1 MQKLKELIKVS
12 NLRNFQL
19 FASDIEGNIS
29 HQKLLNCWV
38 AKKLMSHT
46 FSVKF
51 RVFRRE
57 FLRNHSVHWGQIFR
71 DNWNCYALSMFR
83 VFMLLASSDSD
94 KHNEAKSLNKDS
106 PTSNLHILVKQA
118 LLRGTLPSRPNR
130 GVPPFRETPAE
141 QRILRAISI

>member
-57 FLRNHSVHWGQIFR
+57 FRFSETIRCIGVKVSEKTA
-71 DNWNCYALSMFR
+71 NCYALSKLFR
-83 VFMLLASSDSD
+83 VFTLLASSDSD
-94 KHNEAKSLNKDS
+94 KHMLMRQKVPIAVFITEMVILFNICLSLSDDANK
-106 PTSNLHILVKQA
+106 VK
-118 LLRGTLPSRPNR
+118 TLNIERR
-130 GVPPFRETPAE
+130 
-141 QRILRAISI
+141 